1 MRAETCRYAHGD
13 DRRGAA
19 VRVTDFQ
26 AGWAV
31 VGNDGRRVGT
41 VKHVGQHY
49 ILTSR
54 HGFSPDLYVP
64 VSSIA
69 NVEHETIHLN
79 ITQHDS
85 EEMGWEQEPREDEL
99 EAGPE
104 SDLHRHV

>member
-1 MRAETCRYAHGD
+1 M
-13 DRRGAA
+13 
-19 VRVTDFQ
+19 RVTDFQ

-31 VGNDGRRVGT
+31 VGNDDRRVGT
-41 VKHVGQHY
+41 IKHVGQNY

-54 HGFSPDLYVP
+54 AGFSADLYVP
-64 VSSIA
+64 VSFIA
-69 NVEHETIHLN
+69 NVKNQTIHLS

-85 EEMGWEQEPREDEL
+85 EQMGWEQAPREDEL